1 MKFAY
6 FNPTVMAIDEI
17 PEPIFSDIKNLADTA
32 HNHPQHNDEGNPAI
46 SIRGGQQVHL
56 HPNKFNLDIT
66 ILKNYVESK
75 CKEYINTITQAQ
87 GVKELEKFTPV
98 MVSAWTIKQK
108 SGDYQALHSHEAHI
122 SGNIY
127 LDVPTMQSPKSSD
140 AHIEFR
146 LPTIKN
152 PATFTFIDQ
161 WRFKPEP
168 KKMIVFPSY
177 IPHTVYPWQGTGHRT
192 ILAWDV
198 VLTAGVA
205 QG

>member
-17 PEPIFSDIKNLADTA
+17 EEPTFSQIKSLADTA
-32 HNHPQHNDEGNPAI
+32 HTHPEHNDEGNPAI

-56 HPNKFNLDIT
+56 HPNKFNLDISV
-66 ILKNYVESK
+66 LKNYVENK
-75 CKEYINTITQAQ
+75 CREYISTITQAQ
-87 GVKELEKFTPV
+87 GVKDLEQFQPV
-98 MVSAWTIKQK
+98 LISAWTIRQQ
-108 SGDYQALHSHEAHI
+108 SGDYQALHSHEAHL

-127 LDVPTMQSPKSSD
+127 LDVPQLENSKSSD

-146 LPTIKN
+146 LPIVKN
-152 PATFTFIDQ
+152 PATFTFMDQ

-168 KKMIVFPSY
+168 RKMIVFPSY

-198 VLTAGVA
+198 ILTKG
-205 QG
+205 QN